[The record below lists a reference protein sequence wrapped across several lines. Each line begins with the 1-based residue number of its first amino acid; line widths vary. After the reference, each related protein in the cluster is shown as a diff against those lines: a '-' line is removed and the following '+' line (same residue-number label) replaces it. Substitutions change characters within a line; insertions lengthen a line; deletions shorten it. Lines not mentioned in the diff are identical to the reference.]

1 LDRNAILSGYVTSFS
16 SYSST
21 DSRPTVEKVLKFS
34 GANLDI
40 RKRADIKREVVIFR
54 LLSGSTDYLVDA
66 DKPKELNQNFEA
78 IVYVEQANTHS
89 GKDTAYDRMLELT
102 DQLIDWADTTVATT
116 ITSDVYTIT
125 ITGVDSVD
133 EEDGY
138 LSTNV
143 NFQSIIKIS

>member
-102 DQLIDWADTTVATT
+102 DQLIDWADTTV
-116 ITSDVYTIT
+116 YTIT